1 MLIGREEYSYFINCT
16 AAVQLMIFSK
26 QKNGGQA
33 EFKPKRNC
41 SRENKI
47 AIENTNKAPNF
58 G

>member
-16 AAVQLMIFSK
+16 AVQLMIFQNK
-26 QKNGGQA
+26 QNGGQV
-33 EFKPKRNC
+33 EFKHKRNC

-47 AIENTNKAPNF
+47 ALENTNKAPSF